1 MALLL
6 RSFEAHL
13 IEDIASEA
21 MDTANKELNMNVK
34 FSYDLK
40 IGKNYAEIH

>member
-6 RSFEAHL
+6 RSFEAYL
-13 IEDIASEA
+13 IEDIASKA
-21 MDTANKELNMNVK
+21 MDKANKELNMNVQ
-34 FSYDLK
+34 FGYDLK